1 MSLSLEDFNFISE
14 IVRQGSGINLSK
26 DKSYLIESRLMP
38 VTKKFSCADLSE
50 LFNKMKS
57 HNDAEIVTA
66 VIEAMTTNE
75 SLFFRDIK
83 PFEQFKSIVM
93 PRLIE
98 KNPTQSNF
106 RIWSAACSTGQEP
119 YSLAMT
125 ILENLEWSYKYKF
138 EIIASDLSS
147 KVLNKAISG
156 TYSQFEVQRGMPISM
171 LLKYFKQEGEDWII
185 NDKVKAMVN
194 YKKINLMENF
204 SEVGLF
210 DVVFC
215 RNVLLYF
222 ETETKIKI
230 LHKISKILNPNG
242 VLILGGSEVINT
254 TDLFTLINNS
264 SLYALSKGV

>member
-1 MSLSLEDFNFISE
+1 
-14 IVRQGSGINLSK
+14 
-26 DKSYLIESRLMP
+26 
-38 VTKKFSCADLSE
+38 
-50 LFNKMKS
+50 
-57 HNDAEIVTA
+57 
-66 VIEAMTTNE
+66 
-75 SLFFRDIK
+75 
-83 PFEQFKSIVM
+83 
-93 PRLIE
+93 LIE